1 MLAKYERIG
10 FAFKGRVP
18 PSVNGQGRF
27 AQGQGEEGEG
37 VTHFSFSALNC
48 WVQSSNSFW
57 FISMN
62 SFSALYIKPWIV
74 L

>member
-1 MLAKYERIG
+1 M
-10 FAFKGRVP
+10 
-18 PSVNGQGRF
+18 NGQGRF